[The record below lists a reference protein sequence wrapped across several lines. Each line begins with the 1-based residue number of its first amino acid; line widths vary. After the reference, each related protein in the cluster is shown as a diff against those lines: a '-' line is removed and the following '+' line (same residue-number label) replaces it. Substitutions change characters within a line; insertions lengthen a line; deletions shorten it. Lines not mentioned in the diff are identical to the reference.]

1 MTLAVN
7 GKGETYA
14 AVRCKVVIEINEWKL
29 YSREVEK

>member
-7 GKGETYA
+7 GKRETYA
-14 AVRCKVVIEINEWKL
+14 VVVIEINEWKL